1 MGNSYTDISVLEKKE
16 TFFIEPFEWVHPENV
31 TGFSRETVRKEN
43 IRSYEEDDYNRDSDT
58 ADIIVASYLEEC
70 LYVDSSN
77 YMIFLEYGLWLITEL
92 YSIYVVHIF
101 PSDMREHLPRESNK
115 LNHIFDEIYKIF
127 LTKDKEGEYHCAN
140 LLKIFIFEVF
150 QFGSEWGN
158 FDIKH
163 IDCDSMFLE
172 NNLIESAAEGKFLCS
187 YLNKENLA
195 NLSALVD
202 YSKGHIPQ
210 YKYC

>member
-1 MGNSYTDISVLEKKE
+1 MGNSYIDISVLEKKE

-92 YSIYVVHIF
+92 YSSYVVHIF

-127 LTKDKEGEYHCAN
+127 LTKYKEGE
-140 LLKIFIFEVF
+140 
-150 QFGSEWGN
+150 
-158 FDIKH
+158 
-163 IDCDSMFLE
+163 CDSMFSE

-187 YLNKENLA
+187 YLNEENLA
-195 NLSALVD
+195 KLSALVD
-202 YSKGHIPQ
+202 HSKGHIPQ